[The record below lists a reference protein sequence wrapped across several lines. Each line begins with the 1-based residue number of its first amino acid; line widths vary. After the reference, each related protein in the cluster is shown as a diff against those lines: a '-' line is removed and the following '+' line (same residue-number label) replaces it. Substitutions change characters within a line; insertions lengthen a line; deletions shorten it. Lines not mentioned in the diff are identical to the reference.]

1 LEDQAM
7 NVRITQLLLTVIA
20 VLLAAHLFRSTAPAA
35 QANENGEVP
44 EVLRARMLELVD
56 EEGRVRANLK
66 VEEGGEVVFRLRDVE
81 GTIRVKIGAGKDGSG
96 LVLMDDRTEPAV
108 QLLAKPA
115 GTSMTLSEEGKAKRV
130 ITP

>member
-1 LEDQAM
+1 MGMKMQSTLFLVA
-7 NVRITQLLLTVIA
+7 VIA
-20 VLLAAHLFRSTAPAA
+20 VLLAAQMFRPAAPAA
-35 QANENGEVP
+35 QADEDGAVP
-44 EVLRARMLELVD
+44 AVLRAQMLELVD
-56 EEGRVRANLK
+56 AEGRVRANLK
-66 VEEGGEVVFRLRDVE
+66 VEDGGEVVFRLRDAE

-108 QLLAKPA
+108 QLLAKPT